1 MRNLIMSAVMLFVA
15 GVNVARAEGGLE
27 VSIALYRS
35 GKYVAPIDSKIVVG
49 QRPLP
54 FYVLVR
60 NSSKSAVKLYE
71 TKGTLSESNLEF
83 ELVNAK
89 GAKTLVT
96 RKHEEAKGRRAGF
109 RMMVPGAQQMASVL
123 LHQGEWNMDL
133 TIPSDKDVEF
143 TVRVIYIND
152 GKKIYSLPYKV
163 TIRAQDGW

>member
-1 MRNLIMSAVMLFVA
+1 MRGLMLSVVMLCTS
-15 GVNVARAEGGLE
+15 GWSMARAGESLE

-35 GKYVAPIDSKIVVG
+35 GRYVAPIDNKLVVG

-60 NSSKSAVKLYE
+60 NASKSAVKIYE

-83 ELVNAK
+83 ELVDAK

-96 RKHEEAKGRRAGF
+96 RKDEESKGRRAGF
-109 RMMVPGAQQMASVL
+109 RMMVPGARQMASVL

-152 GKKIYSLPYKV
+152 GKRIYSLPYKV
-163 TIRAQDGW
+163 TIKAQDGW